1 MSKKLHS
8 INNSGFYSNFLNMLE
23 KYHLSDLDL
32 ETLDN
37 DAVRQIETDMKKNF
51 LTSDTTGKTQ
61 QS

>member
-1 MSKKLHS
+1 
-8 INNSGFYSNFLNMLE
+8 MLE